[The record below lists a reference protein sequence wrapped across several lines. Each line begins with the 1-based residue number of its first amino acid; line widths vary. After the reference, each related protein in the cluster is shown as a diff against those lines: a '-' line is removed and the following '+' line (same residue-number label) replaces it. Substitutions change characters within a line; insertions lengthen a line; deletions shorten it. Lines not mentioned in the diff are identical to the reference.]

1 MLGNGLESGG
11 RLLESLAVQEALLE
25 MQVRS
30 GADQEGQLATKS
42 GISGCLT
49 RMGRKKDALRM
60 DRQVYAG
67 FVLVKG
73 PLDENTLTT
82 AVCLANSLFDV
93 QEFTELRTFL
103 RERIPES
110 RRTLGDHNFI
120 TLKLQHLLARSLL
133 CGRDAADTTQEIV
146 DETEQL
152 LTDLTRTY
160 RQIFGRQYP
169 DTQGVEGDLETFRI
183 WKAQSPFR

>member
-1 MLGNGLESGG
+1 MH
-11 RLLESLAVQEALLE
+11 AFA
-25 MQVRS
+25 
-30 GADQEGQLATKS
+30 
-42 GISGCLT
+42 
-49 RMGRKKDALRM
+49 
-60 DRQVYAG
+60 
-67 FVLVKG
+67 
-73 PLDENTLTT
+73 
-82 AVCLANSLFDV
+82 
-93 QEFTELRTFL
+93 ELQTFL
-103 RERIPES
+103 REQIPVS

-120 TLKLQHLLARSLL
+120 TLKLQHLLARSLPY
-133 CGRDAADTTQEIV
+133 AADTTQEIV